1 MASLALGVGLPLMLK
16 ATGADKAIIK
26 GIRDTPKN
34 IAKARKQVGFKK
46 GGMVHHTGMAKV
58 HKGEYVI
65 PKAQVDKMKK
75 VAKQLKKTTKPKSKP
90 KKK

>member
-1 MASLALGVGLPLMLK
+1 MASLALGVGLPLLLK

-26 GIRDTPKN
+26 GIRDTPRN
-34 IAKARKQVGFKK
+34 LAKAKKQLGFKH

-65 PKAQVDKMKK
+65 PKKEVDKMKK
-75 VAKQLKKTTKPKSKP
+75 MAKKMKAKPKAKT
-90 KKK
+90 KK